1 MTVLNK
7 IARLRVTLGF
17 VCGIAAL
24 WLSRPTRASMLAGGI
39 VAIVGEAVR
48 VWAAGHL
55 EKGREVTSSG
65 PYAYTRHPLYAGSTL
80 IGIGLGV
87 ASHSPIVALLA
98 VAYLAVTIT
107 AAIRTE
113 EAHLTEKFGAAY
125 PEYRSG
131 KGPAAGRRFSA
142 ARAIRNRDTAR
153 SPGCWSRS
161 ACWRGRRGCS
171 EAARLPRPGFVAII
185 RVCWTVGEPGR
196 A

>member
-1 MTVLNK
+1 
-7 IARLRVTLGF
+7 
-17 VCGIAAL
+17 
-24 WLSRPTRASMLAGGI
+24 MLAGGI
-39 VAIVGEAVR
+39 VAVAGEAVR

-87 ASHSPIVALLA
+87 ASHSLIVALLA

-125 PEYRSG
+125 PEYRPVEG
-131 KGPAAGRRFSA
+131 RPPGAASASRGRYGTGS
-142 ARAIRNRDTAR
+142 TAR

-171 EAARLPRPGFVAII
+171 EAARLPQPGFVAII